1 MKKDIQIPI
10 ADKVY
15 VAAIRQWDDQK
26 LNKDWWV
33 YLINDQN
40 KELETTLLVSKG
52 YGDGLKTSTMRH
64 GFGTVAPKSVTKVEM
79 LQEEVFKLNNEFFL
93 TFYQEGKLFERKF
106 VFESYQLTQTNMV
119 KIPLMDDIGILAK

>member
-15 VAAIRQWDDQK
+15 VGAIHQWDDQK
-26 LNKDWWV
+26 LNKEWWV
-33 YLINDQN
+33 YLINAQN
-40 KELETTLLVSKG
+40 QELEATLLVSKG

-64 GFGTVAPKSVTKVEM
+64 GFGTVAPNSATKVEM

-93 TFYQEGKLFERKF
+93 TFFQDGKLFERRF
-106 VFESYQLTQTNMV
+106 VFESYQLTQVNMV
-119 KIPLMDDIGILAK
+119 EIPLMDDKGILAK

>member
-40 KELETTLLVSKG
+40 KKLETTLLVSKG